1 MLSTGAD
8 HALLNACCVV
18 ALCYVLLIG
27 SQHLIVAAQQIE
39 ANNGS
44 IIWSI
49 PGAKMVF
56 SSDASIEFPAAV
68 NATTF
73 ATQSALDTALGGIQG
88 QFGGIQGQL
97 SGIQGQFGGIQ
108 GQLTTTS
115 TRINGIDTVNNG
127 LQAQVTQKFKPIY
140 YPPI

>member
-1 MLSTGAD
+1 MPAGLSTAGAD

-56 SSDASIEFPAAV
+56 SSDASIEFPAAM

-73 ATQSALDTALGGIQG
+73 ATQRLSALDTALGGPDSRSIC
-88 QFGGIQGQL
+88 
-97 SGIQGQFGGIQ
+97 
-108 GQLTTTS
+108 
-115 TRINGIDTVNNG
+115 ID
-127 LQAQVTQKFKPIY
+127 IY
-140 YPPI
+140 TYQRH

>member
-1 MLSTGAD
+1 
-8 HALLNACCVV
+8 
-18 ALCYVLLIG
+18 
-27 SQHLIVAAQQIE
+27 
-39 ANNGS
+39 
-44 IIWSI
+44 
-49 PGAKMVF
+49 MVF

-73 ATQSALDTALGGIQG
+73 ATQSTLDTALGGIQG
-88 QFGGIQGQL
+88 QFG
-97 SGIQGQFGGIQ
+97 GIQGQFGGIQ

-140 YPPI
+140 CPPR